1 MKKTIAVDEFTWENL
16 KKLMK
21 TEDAKDLDE
30 LIRILIQKSEN
41 LPRSMFGADRKLEVR
56 YSQKEHEEFVQDFH

>member
-41 LPRSMFGADRKLEVR
+41 LPRSMFGADRKLEVT
-56 YSQKEHEEFVQDFH
+56 YSKKEHEEFVQDFH